1 MFSLLYYII
10 CTDQTVKVH
19 SIAILLWLYDALET
33 EKIEN
38 SLPQMSTFDP
48 FQT

>member
-10 CTDQTVKVH
+10 CTYQTVKVH
-19 SIAILLWLYDALET
+19 SIAILLWIYDALQT
-33 EKIEN
+33 EEIEN
-38 SLPQMSTFDP
+38 SLPQMSNFDL